1 MPLPPELYDECVP
14 AACDVVGDIAAWCAY
29 GASDAAA
36 EDGARWAAVQQ
47 GQQGADQT
55 QQQSAQDHAT
65 DLQQGAQD
73 HAASESQADRDVAAQ
88 GAQQQPEPEAA

>member
-1 MPLPPELYDECVP
+1 MSLPPNLYDEVVP

-47 GQQGADQT
+47 GLLAAVWQQLAEQ
-55 QQQSAQDHAT
+55 
-65 DLQQGAQD
+65 
-73 HAASESQADRDVAAQ
+73 AARQALEE
-88 GAQQQPEPEAA
+88 GH